1 MSQQQVSEQ
10 PVSQQPV
17 SEQLTTF
24 TEIPDHWFDIDE
36 DYNLCGNK
44 GLRQELAQ
52 IATKFLLSGIKPTQ
66 DECSQM
72 SQKVWEFVLLK
83 VKEYGNDYYS
93 VDPFADREKLIECM
107 KTAIEF
113 GFCSPFEEYTPIE
126 DGDYYRFQD
135 SFPKSDFEKKIFSL
149 GECQETSLDIPFS
162 IFGENYVCTVTI
174 TARSDSHLDGFEMC
188 VETDVEAEAEWFT
201 PTDFID
207 MKQQEIVVLI
217 ATKKEFAE
225 VSQKIVCTTD
235 LDEILSLTKES
246 NKILQKIEHLVEK
259 LKRI

>member
-1 MSQQQVSEQ
+1 MSQQVPKLRS
-10 PVSQQPV
+10 
-17 SEQLTTF
+17 F
-24 TEIPDHWFDIDE
+24 TKFPGHWFDIDE
-36 DYNLCGNK
+36 EYNLCGNE

-66 DECSQM
+66 EECAQM

-83 VKEYGNDYYS
+83 VKEYGIDNYS
-93 VDPFADREKLIECM
+93 VDPFADRKKLIECM
-107 KTAIEF
+107 KDAINF
-113 GFCSPFEEYTPIE
+113 GFCSPFDEYTPNE
-126 DGDYYRFQD
+126 GCEYGYRFED
-135 SFPKSDFEKKIFSL
+135 SFPESDFEKKIFSL

-174 TARSDSHLDGFEMC
+174 TAYSSSHLDGLEMC
-188 VETDVEAEAEWFT
+188 VETDVEAQAEWFK

-207 MKQQEIVVLI
+207 IKEQETVNLLKTKQELI
-217 ATKKEFAE
+217 E

-259 LKRI
+259 LKRIQITLS

>member
-1 MSQQQVSEQ
+1 MSEQQVSK
-10 PVSQQPV
+10 
-17 SEQLTTF
+17 QLPSF
-24 TEIPDHWFDIDE
+24 TKVQEYWEDIDE
-36 DYNLCGNK
+36 HYNLCGND

-52 IATKFLLSGIKPTQ
+52 IATKFLLSGVKPTQ
-66 DECSQM
+66 EECAQM
-72 SQKVWEFVLLK
+72 SQKVWDFVLLK
-83 VKEYGNDYYS
+83 VKEYGIDYYS

-126 DGDYYRFQD
+126 DDAYYRFED
-135 SFPKSDFEKKIFSL
+135 SFPESDFEKKIFSL
-149 GECQETSLDIPFS
+149 GEYQKTYLDIPFS
-162 IFGENYVCTVTI
+162 IFGDYYVCTVTI
-174 TARSDSHLDGFEMC
+174 AAYSCSHLDGLEMC
-188 VETDVEAEAEWFT
+188 VETDVEAQAEWFK

-207 MKQQEIVVLI
+207 MKQQAIAVFI
-217 ATKKEFAE
+217 ATKKELAE

-259 LKRI
+259 LKRIQTTLS